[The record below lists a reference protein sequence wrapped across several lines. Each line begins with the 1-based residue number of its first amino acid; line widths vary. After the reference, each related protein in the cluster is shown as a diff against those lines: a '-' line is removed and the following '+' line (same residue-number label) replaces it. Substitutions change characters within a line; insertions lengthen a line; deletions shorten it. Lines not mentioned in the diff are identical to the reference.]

1 VTNPFPQLPDEQL
14 TFTID
19 QAAAALGI
27 SKSTAYECA
36 HRGELPVLR
45 FGRRLVV
52 TRATLATLLGLDQRP
67 STNAQTNEPQRPRRT
82 RWIRLPNGRT
92 TTNRPDWT
100 TPHRRR
106 STG

>member
-1 VTNPFPQLPDEQL
+1 VTNPFPQLSDGQL
-14 TFTID
+14 TFSID
-19 QAAAALGI
+19 QAAAVLGI

-52 TRATLATLLGLDQRP
+52 TRATLVTLLGLDQRP
-67 STNAQTNEPQRPRRT
+67 STNAQANEPPRPRRSQ
-82 RWIRLPNGRT
+82 WIRLPDGRI